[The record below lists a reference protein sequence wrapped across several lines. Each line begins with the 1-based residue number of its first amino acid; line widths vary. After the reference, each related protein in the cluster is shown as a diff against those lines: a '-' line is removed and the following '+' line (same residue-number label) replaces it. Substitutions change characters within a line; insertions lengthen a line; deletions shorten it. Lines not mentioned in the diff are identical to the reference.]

1 MLIEV
6 FLRYAAI
13 SLYFML
19 YIICIYLVAYFCRF
33 LYVNKFSLY
42 IKKKLYLMQA
52 KSHGNK
58 ILDSFIQMYFL
69 NNGNLVFQLNSLLLL
84 HNTNIMIIC

>member
-1 MLIEV
+1 
-6 FLRYAAI
+6 
-13 SLYFML
+13 
-19 YIICIYLVAYFCRF
+19 
-33 LYVNKFSLY
+33 
-42 IKKKLYLMQA
+42 MQA